1 MLILTI
7 QLMQLFKFYKTYISM
22 ADILYLC
29 PPVLHRDPGTRS
41 PRPVLTVCACK
52 ENRRHCMMM
61 SRGGAC
67 DISSVCKSKTAP
79 VNVRLTESYYHA
91 KNKKDN
97 TMKKTATLLLLTV
110 SLFGSDGYKVYQNNC
125 QKCHIEMISK
135 TETLKIFRTLK
146 APPMVEVS
154 KQLKQNIIIKEDD
167 EEIHRFATIAFIKEY
182 LKKPSLDYS
191 MCNPGAI
198 DRFGIMPAQTQLSE
212 EERQAVAEWIYDRY
226 EGVDFK

>member
-1 MLILTI
+1 
-7 QLMQLFKFYKTYISM
+7 
-22 ADILYLC
+22 
-29 PPVLHRDPGTRS
+29 
-41 PRPVLTVCACK
+41 
-52 ENRRHCMMM
+52 
-61 SRGGAC
+61 
-67 DISSVCKSKTAP
+67 
-79 VNVRLTESYYHA
+79 
-91 KNKKDN
+91 
-97 TMKKTATLLLLTV
+97 MKKTATLLLLAV

-226 EGVDFK
+226 EGIDFK